1 MCTYI
6 YIDRER
12 ERNRKRDKVG
22 LDLLDLLADNDG
34 IVLAYLILSV
44 LLVVELAVVFV
55 RVAML
60 PAVEAATTAVE
71 AGEADLAFA
80 RVDTAPRALLLLARR
95 WGRSRR
101 AGAGGGRE
109 TRREHHG
116 LVAH

>member
-1 MCTYI
+1 MNEDGLKKSRERKKSIYMCTYI

-12 ERNRKRDKVG
+12 NRDIKEIVG

-55 RVAML
+55 GVAML

-71 AGEADLAFA
+71 AGEADLSLA
-80 RVDTAPRALLLLARR
+80 RIDTAPRALLLLARR
-95 WGRSRR
+95 WGSRR
-101 AGAGGGRE
+101 
-109 TRREHHG
+109 
-116 LVAH
+116 

>member
-1 MCTYI
+1 MYI
-6 YIDRER
+6 YLYRQRREK
-12 ERNRKRDKVG
+12 ERNIR

-55 RVAML
+55 GVAML

-80 RVDTAPRALLLLARR
+80 RLDTAPRALLLLAG
-95 WGRSRR
+95 GRGSRR
-101 AGAGGGRE
+101 RGASRGRE

-116 LVAH
+116 LVAD